1 MLLQV
6 SYILVRFPN
15 SLSRVAW
22 LHIYTGFPGSE
33 LLCGTGFDGWNGNL
47 WRHLLA
53 IWALLCGANN
63 IYVMYIFQKIF
74 SRQTNILPLSYNGGY
89 QKSWHI
95 NGVYQHM
102 SNLLSLQQICFFPI
116 QWNYKQ
122 FNLRIPRGAFC
133 LKGNELK
140 QVAIYCQ
147 NYWAGRCDFSNKIG
161 YWHHLFLRQVG
172 LEKHIKWF

>member
-102 SNLLSLQQICFFPI
+102 SNLLSHSKFVFSDTAETTNSLTCESPEERFVWKETSWNKLPYIVKIIELADVTFPTKLDI
-116 QWNYKQ
+116 GTIYSSVKS
-122 FNLRIPRGAFC
+122 A
-133 LKGNELK
+133 LKS
-140 QVAIYCQ
+140 I
-147 NYWAGRCDFSNKIG
+147 
-161 YWHHLFLRQVG
+161 
-172 LEKHIKWF
+172 